1 MYTYYTYLHKYKYIA
16 AVVATTHCDAAAA
29 GATAAPLHLL
39 QASDATLLP
48 LRLIC
53 SWVSP

>member
-39 QASDATLLP
+39 QASDATVLP